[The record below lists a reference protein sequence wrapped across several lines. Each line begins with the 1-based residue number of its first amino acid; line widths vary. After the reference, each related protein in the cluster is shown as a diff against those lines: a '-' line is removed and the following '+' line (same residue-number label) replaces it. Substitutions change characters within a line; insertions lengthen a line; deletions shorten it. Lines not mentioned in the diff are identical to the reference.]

1 MKLIYKYLCII
12 TVVSFVG
19 GCATTTLDI
28 TVDVFEKSPSIEQ
41 PLSDRKV
48 EAMLQDLYS
57 LQKGADY
64 TLQLKTEM
72 AVTSAALYE
81 DALNLL
87 PKPLLTP
94 STYDCNVLQ
103 DSQSNSS
110 DVSPVSQHLAK
121 YLDCIKQNHTN
132 FTDDFND
139 AIDAL
144 SFYLTTYRAIYAVEA
159 STQCIL
165 LGYSLDY
172 CTSVEVMTEQA
183 PTSPLHSD
191 TSNRVRTIEVT
202 EDGGQPFLVDKDFI
216 LQRMRLYLVE
226 SAPMGE
232 SCVRIVEGEESK
244 VVRHYCDENR
254 ELGHVRLFTDLEVDT
269 LAAVSQVAAAYQ
281 KISLPTFYLNWVALE
296 HLMNA
301 QLVALNLERD
311 YEHVRLWQQFSKN
324 LQRELTALASR
335 AGADVSTRTLSRTFD
350 NTSFQGANL
359 TLANEL
365 EALRNDMPLS
375 ASSQLALEG
384 LVKNKSSLNA
394 LIDRLQNAG
403 DPVWRLITDSAY
415 EDNWNNVNSLHFSA
429 DGKSSI
435 VVIRDT
441 PTRFRTSN
449 ARNNPQVL
457 VENQLIISQAVTQ
470 AAIET
475 AGVVTGLRMPPLT
488 GESVP
493 ESQDGASDQ
502 QASAQDR
509 VIAARIAQKNKRCR
523 ICMRNYGHSFQNS
536 TAQMLALHKP
546 MSV

>member
-1 MKLIYKYLCII
+1 
-12 TVVSFVG
+12 
-19 GCATTTLDI
+19 
-28 TVDVFEKSPSIEQ
+28 
-41 PLSDRKV
+41 
-48 EAMLQDLYS
+48 
-57 LQKGADY
+57 
-64 TLQLKTEM
+64 
-72 AVTSAALYE
+72 
-81 DALNLL
+81 
-87 PKPLLTP
+87 
-94 STYDCNVLQ
+94 
-103 DSQSNSS
+103 
-110 DVSPVSQHLAK
+110 
-121 YLDCIKQNHTN
+121 
-132 FTDDFND
+132 
-139 AIDAL
+139 
-144 SFYLTTYRAIYAVEA
+144 
-159 STQCIL
+159 
-165 LGYSLDY
+165 
-172 CTSVEVMTEQA
+172 MTEQA

-202 EDGGQPFLVDKDFI
+202 EDGGQPFLIDKDFI

-244 VVRHYCDENR
+244 VVRHYCDANR

-311 YEHVRLWQQFSKN
+311 YEHVMLWQQFSKN

-488 GESVP
+488 GESAP
-493 ESQDGASDQ
+493 ESQDGASNP
-502 QASAQDR
+502 QASAQDK
-509 VIAARIAQKNKRCR
+509 VIAARISQKKQAL
-523 ICMRNYGHSFQNS
+523 QNLQEELRALISELDSADASS
-536 TAQMLALHKP
+536 TQAYERLKVKTQAKFSAYAEALALYGDG
-546 MSV
+546 S